1 MSGLSVIDLSNNPL
15 GDAGSRYLAM
25 GLQRLRPGLLAEL
38 YLRHTQIDELGMG
51 AVLGALHPGQFNLLK
66 LHLDGNSL
74 ATTAAAQPSA
84 NLVLLLT
91 CAQKLEDLSVA
102 HTAADATPFAQLPL
116 GALQRL
122 RKLNL
127 SGLAWREP
135 LFILLAATSPA
146 LSLLNMSGGA
156 GDPAWVQQTPPQA
169 RAQFLGALLQ
179 RGAASPALALEI
191 SICSPSSAPSST
203 NDSATAVLLGDLLPA
218 VRSLVSALAARIR
231 FLRAPSLCLPPSL
244 PPYLPTRLPLPT
256 LARVQVASIGCPN
269 GLVLRSSRLG
279 DAGIIALASALRNS
293 RQPCTALNL
302 DWNLYSSEL
311 LDNTAV
317 NVILPSRDV
326 TGQSAAHVRAFV
338 ERLAAPAAQAVASGM
353 HAVGPSELVSSG
365 LQLVSPSPTVTFTPD
380 LLAAIS
386 LRAASLVALDQ
397 LIDSTRLTKLSLTG
411 RWAHSSGDAN
421 WDAAAQAQSTGPL
434 LALLFHLSLPT
445 NKTLVYL
452 DVSGNGLR
460 DAGIASLGLALKTN
474 RTLTALRIDENGA
487 ATDGLKTI
495 ALALKSNKKVRL

>member
-1 MSGLSVIDLSNNPL
+1 M
-15 GDAGSRYLAM
+15 
-25 GLQRLRPGLLAEL
+25 
-38 YLRHTQIDELGMG
+38 
-51 AVLGALHPGQFNLLK
+51 
-66 LHLDGNSL
+66 
-74 ATTAAAQPSA
+74 
-84 NLVLLLT
+84 
-91 CAQKLEDLSVA
+91 
-102 HTAADATPFAQLPL
+102 
-116 GALQRL
+116 
-122 RKLNL
+122 
-127 SGLAWREP
+127 
-135 LFILLAATSPA
+135 
-146 LSLLNMSGGA
+146 
-156 GDPAWVQQTPPQA
+156 
-169 RAQFLGALLQ
+169 
-179 RGAASPALALEI
+179 
-191 SICSPSSAPSST
+191 
-203 NDSATAVLLGDLLPA
+203 
-218 VRSLVSALAARIR
+218 
-231 FLRAPSLCLPPSL
+231 
-244 PPYLPTRLPLPT
+244 
-256 LARVQVASIGCPN
+256 QVASIGCPN

-311 LDNTAV
+311 LDNAAV